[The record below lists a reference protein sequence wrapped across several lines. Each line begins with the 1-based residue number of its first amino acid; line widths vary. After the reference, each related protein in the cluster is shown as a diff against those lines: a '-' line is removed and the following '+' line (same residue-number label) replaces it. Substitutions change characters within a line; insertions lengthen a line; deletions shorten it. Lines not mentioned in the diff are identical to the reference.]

1 MSEEGPTL
9 DSFLRHLQTEVE
21 AAREISDRIERDER
35 LLQLESSIQE
45 AIIFANRYKELQNQ
59 GVDPLLL
66 VDPKVQ
72 QERPAPPHERSIHS
86 SRFFDL
92 RLMWETS
99 RERSRL
105 LPCLWSNE
113 VITLLLLHVPN
124 VQLYRQS
131 LDHHC
136 QLGRGI
142 LEEPHRSR
150 RLFFLLDRW
159 CAHQQRLEPYRLR

>member
-21 AAREISDRIERDER
+21 AARKISDRIERDER

-72 QERPAPPHERSIHS
+72 QERPAPPATKGQSILLGS
-86 SRFFDL
+86 STCASCGKLLENDL
-92 RLMWETS
+92 DFCPACGATK
-99 RERSRL
+99 
-105 LPCLWSNE
+105 
-113 VITLLLLHVPN
+113 
-124 VQLYRQS
+124 
-131 LDHHC
+131 
-136 QLGRGI
+136 
-142 LEEPHRSR
+142 
-150 RLFFLLDRW
+150 
-159 CAHQQRLEPYRLR
+159 

>member
-1 MSEEGPTL
+1 MTDEGPSL

-21 AAREISDRIERDER
+21 AANEIADKSERNIR

-72 QERPAPPHERSIHS
+72 QERPAPPATKGQAILL
-86 SRFFDL
+86 RFINML
-92 RLMWETS
+92 NMWQTS

-105 LPCLWSNE
+105 LPGLRSNE
-113 VITLLLLHVPN
+113 VITLLLLESS
-124 VQLYRQS
+124 VQRCQRSSGRHRQRDRGTLEELRPLGRQS
-131 LDHHC
+131 SLH
-136 QLGRGI
+136 
-142 LEEPHRSR
+142 
-150 RLFFLLDRW
+150 DRW
-159 CAHQQRLEPYRLR
+159 CGHQQLHVPYRPR

>member
-72 QERPAPPHERSIHS
+72 QERPAPPATKGQSILLGS
-86 SRFFDL
+86 STCATCGKLLEIDL
-92 RLMWETS
+92 DFCPACGATK
-99 RERSRL
+99 
-105 LPCLWSNE
+105 
-113 VITLLLLHVPN
+113 
-124 VQLYRQS
+124 
-131 LDHHC
+131 
-136 QLGRGI
+136 
-142 LEEPHRSR
+142 
-150 RLFFLLDRW
+150 
-159 CAHQQRLEPYRLR
+159 

>member
-1 MSEEGPTL
+1 MVERTMSEEGPTL

-72 QERPAPPHERSIHS
+72 QERPAPPATKGQSILLGS
-86 SRFFDL
+86 STCASCGKLLENDL
-92 RLMWETS
+92 DFCPACGATK
-99 RERSRL
+99 
-105 LPCLWSNE
+105 
-113 VITLLLLHVPN
+113 
-124 VQLYRQS
+124 
-131 LDHHC
+131 
-136 QLGRGI
+136 
-142 LEEPHRSR
+142 
-150 RLFFLLDRW
+150 
-159 CAHQQRLEPYRLR
+159 

>member
-72 QERPAPPHERSIHS
+72 QERPAPPATKEQSILLGS
-86 SRFFDL
+86 STCATCGKLLENDL
-92 RLMWETS
+92 DFCPACGATK
-99 RERSRL
+99 
-105 LPCLWSNE
+105 
-113 VITLLLLHVPN
+113 
-124 VQLYRQS
+124 
-131 LDHHC
+131 
-136 QLGRGI
+136 
-142 LEEPHRSR
+142 
-150 RLFFLLDRW
+150 
-159 CAHQQRLEPYRLR
+159 